1 MVNLKDSVMNN
12 SRLQTKNLKL
22 GYQQVTIC
30 QDISLAIPDKQVTI
44 IIGPNGCGKSTL
56 LRSLCN
62 LLTPQAGEVLL
73 DEHPIEKLPTKLL
86 ARKIALL
93 PQTMQ
98 APAGITVTHLVAR
111 GRFPYQSFMR
121 QWSKEDKFAVEAAMK
136 KTGITEFADKT
147 VDSLSGGQRQ
157 RAWVAM
163 VLAQQTDI
171 LLLDEPTT
179 YLDIAYQYEL
189 LDIFRK
195 LNQEQ
200 ERTVVA
206 VLHDLNQ
213 ACRYAD
219 NLVVMVKGQIIAQG
233 KPTEIINES
242 LIKHVFDLECQI
254 IADPVT
260 QTPMIVPC

>member
-1 MVNLKDSVMNN
+1 MNN

-22 GYQQVTIC
+22 GYQQTTIC

-56 LRSLCN
+56 LRSLCR
-62 LLTPQAGEVLL
+62 LLTPQAGRVLL
-73 DEHPIEKLPTKLL
+73 DGHPIEKSPTKLL
-86 ARKIALL
+86 ARKISLL

-98 APAGITVTHLVAR
+98 APAGITVANLVAR

-121 QWSKEDKFAVEAAMK
+121 QWSKEDKLAVEIAME

-157 RAWVAM
+157 RVWVAM

-233 KPTEIINES
+233 KPTEIINEL
-242 LIKHVFDLECQI
+242 LIKQAFDLECQI